1 MPSDDL
7 DKIKESIKSNFEM
20 NIDSF
25 GKIHVT
31 GGGSV
36 KYSNDLNQL
45 FGKFLAF
52 DEMDSTVKG
61 AFFVLNKFK
70 SEKTIQPKYPVIL
83 ANVGTG
89 ASFIFIDENK
99 KFKRIGG
106 TNIAGGTLEG
116 ICSLAKKNNSS
127 VTLSSLI
134 ESGNSRNAD
143 ILVKDIYGNDYHAVG
158 LDGNVVA
165 GSLGKVNNYYGTNL
179 SGDVCASSAYMVC
192 SNLVHLIYLY
202 ASVYGA
208 LTVMFSGSFVVIPAI
223 SNLLRKIAEVKF
235 SGNIESH
242 ILDFGG
248 YLGCFG
254 IASELLA
261 E

>member
-1 MPSDDL
+1 
-7 DKIKESIKSNFEM
+7 M
-20 NIDSF
+20 NIDNF
-25 GKIHVT
+25 AQIYVT

-36 KYSNDLNQL
+36 RYSNDLNQL
-45 FGKFLAF
+45 FGKFLVF
-52 DEMDSTVKG
+52 DEMESTVRG
-61 AFFVLNKFK
+61 AFFVLNKLNSGK
-70 SEKTIQPKYPVIL
+70 QIRPKYPIIL

-106 TNIAGGTLEG
+106 TNIAGGTLAG
-116 ICSLAKKNNSS
+116 IYSLAKQNNSS
-127 VTLSSLI
+127 ATLSSLI
-134 ESGNSRNAD
+134 ESGNTNKVD
-143 ILVKDIYGNDYHAVG
+143 ILVKDIYGDNYHAAG

-165 GSLGKVNNYYGTNL
+165 GSLGKVNNYNGTNL

-192 SNLVHLIYLY
+192 SNLVHLLYLY

-208 LTVMFSGSFVVIPAI
+208 LTVLFSGSFAMIPAI
-223 SNLLRKIAEVKF
+223 SNLLSEISEVKF
-235 SGNIESH
+235 SGNIESQ

-254 IASELLA
+254 IASELLS
-261 E
+261 EWYKN